1 MSDPNLP
8 EGVKQSDIDAAVG
21 ETFDPN
27 LCLHEEI
34 KCDNCEE
41 TMLELGNRA
50 VEEKNRQIENMK
62 TRLQNIKFLC
72 ENLYGHHPPTCAGWD
87 TYRYR
92 IIFQSN
98 CCNCPISDILHQI
111 EMAEPPGE
119 ENENSESRI

>member
-8 EGVKQSDIDAAVG
+8 EGVKQKDIDAAVG

-62 TRLQNIKFLC
+62 TVNQEYN
-72 ENLYGHHPPTCAGWD
+72 CARKDLPHCIMWLGLTFD
-87 TYRYR
+87 K
-92 IIFQSN
+92 
-98 CCNCPISDILHQI
+98 I
-111 EMAEPPGE
+111 EITKEAPDWVWWQAR
-119 ENENSESRI
+119 SKY